1 MAARIQNYFKDIS
14 VGMTG
19 TFEKQVNEED
29 VELFAKIS
37 GDYNPI
43 HLDETFAKNCIF
55 GQRICHGMLTAS
67 HISATLYM
75 FLGTGWIYINQSL
88 QFRAPVKI
96 GDTVTTHVE
105 VKKCISENCLVNL
118 WTECKVGAI
127 VVLTGTA
134 TVKSPD

>member
-19 TFEKQVNEED
+19 TFEKQVTDED
-29 VELFAKIS
+29 VRSFAKIS

-43 HLDETFAKNCIF
+43 HLDEEFAKDSLF
-55 GQRICHGMLTAS
+55 GERISHGMLTAS
-67 HISATLYM
+67 HISATLYR
-75 FLGTGWIYINQSL
+75 FPGPGWIYVNQSL
-88 QFRAPVKI
+88 KFRAPVKI
-96 GDTVTTHVE
+96 GDTVTTYVE
-105 VKKCISENCLVNL
+105 VKKCIPGKFLLDL
-118 WTECKVGAI
+118 WTECKVGAL